1 MGRCSWFLG
10 AVFLF
15 TPIDFSSAI
24 VLFSQGNDANL
35 ANPKNGLPW
44 DNVVQMRNESGPIG
58 TGVYLGNRYVL
69 TAGHVGPLTS
79 VKVGFV
85 DYLLESSP
93 AVAIGT
99 ADMKLVRLASDP
111 GLSGIRLNTN
121 PAGDGGNSYLVGYGV
136 GRASGSLLGSSPV
149 VWGDSSTAIKRW
161 GTNFVDGA
169 IAGVQVG
176 GYTSD
181 LLRTQFNSNA
191 GINEAAL
198 TIYDSGSALFRQIGS
213 EWYLVGIGAYVQ
225 NSKFSFASTQFNS
238 NDSDDSYFIRISS
251 YASSVQ
257 QIEAVLVSKPYSR
270 NLFCVE
276 GVSWRLLDWPTSCI
290 SLALRNLLFSFPRYS
305 CGG

>member
-1 MGRCSWFLG
+1 
-10 AVFLF
+10 
-15 TPIDFSSAI
+15 
-24 VLFSQGNDANL
+24 
-35 ANPKNGLPW
+35 
-44 DNVVQMRNESGPIG
+44 MRNESGPIG

-85 DYLLESSP
+85 DYLLDSSP

-111 GLSGIRLNTN
+111 GLNGVRLNTN
-121 PAGDGGNSYLVGYGV
+121 PSGDAGNSYLVGYGV
-136 GRASGSLLGSSPV
+136 GRASSSLLGSSPV
-149 VWGDSSTAIKRW
+149 TWGDSSTAIKRW
-161 GTNFVDGA
+161 GTNLVDGA

-191 GINEAAL
+191 GFNEAAL

-225 NSKFSFASTQFNS
+225 NSGYSLASTQFNS

-251 YASSVQ
+251 YSNAVNQIGAVAVPEPSSSQ
-257 QIEAVLVSKPYSR
+257 YLVGGL
-270 NLFCVE
+270 LFLCF
-276 GVSWRLLDWPTSCI
+276 
-290 SLALRNLLFSFPRYS
+290 LALRKILPLRS
-305 CGG
+305 

>member
-1 MGRCSWFLG
+1 MRWFHCLLG
-10 AVFLF
+10 AICLVA
-15 TPIDFSSAI
+15 PIERASAI
-24 VLFSQGNDANL
+24 VFFSQGNDANL
-35 ANPKNGLPW
+35 ASPDNGLPW
-44 DNVVQMRNESGPIG
+44 ENVVQMRNESGPIG

-85 DYLLESSP
+85 DYLLDSSP

-111 GLSGIRLNTN
+111 GLNGVRLNTN
-121 PAGDGGNSYLVGYGV
+121 PSGDAGNSYLVGYGV
-136 GRASGSLLGSSPV
+136 GRASSSLLGSSPV
-149 VWGDSSTAIKRW
+149 TWGDSATAIKRW
-161 GTNFVDGA
+161 GTNLVDGA

-191 GINEAAL
+191 GVNEAAL

-213 EWYLVGIGAYVQ
+213 EWYLVGLGAYVQ
-225 NSKFSFASTQFNS
+225 NSGYSLASTQFNS

-251 YASSVQ
+251 YSNAVN
-257 QIEAVLVSKPYSR
+257 QIGAVAVPEPSSR
-270 NLFCVE
+270 NLFLGGGAFLVA
-276 GVSWRLLDWPTSCI
+276 VA
-290 SLALRNLLFSFPRYS
+290 LARSRYQS
-305 CGG
+305 RP

>member
-1 MGRCSWFLG
+1 
-10 AVFLF
+10 
-15 TPIDFSSAI
+15 
-24 VLFSQGNDANL
+24 
-35 ANPKNGLPW
+35 
-44 DNVVQMRNESGPIG
+44 
-58 TGVYLGNRYVL
+58 VL

-85 DYLLESSP
+85 DYLLDSSP

-111 GLSGIRLNTN
+111 GLSGVRLNTN
-121 PAGDGGNSYLVGYGV
+121 PLGDGGNSYLVGYGV
-136 GRASGSLLGSSPV
+136 GRSSSSLLSSSPV
-149 VWGDSSTAIKRW
+149 TWGDSSTAIKRW

-191 GINEAAL
+191 GVNEAAL

-225 NSKFSFASTQFNS
+225 NSGYSLASTQFNS
-238 NDSDDSYFIRISS
+238 NESDDSYFIRISS
-251 YASSVQ
+251 YSNAVNQIGAVGVPEPSSSHYFVGG
-257 QIEAVLVSKPYSR
+257 
-270 NLFCVE
+270 LFFL
-276 GVSWRLLDWPTSCI
+276 GF
-290 SLALRNLLFSFPRYS
+290 LALRKIRLAKR
-305 CGG
+305 

>member
-1 MGRCSWFLG
+1 MRRFHWLLG

-15 TPIDFSSAI
+15 AQVDFANAI
-24 VLFSQGNDANL
+24 VFFSQGNDANL
-35 ANPKNGLPW
+35 DNPGVGLPW

-85 DYLLESSP
+85 DYLLDSSP
-93 AVAIGT
+93 AVTIGT

-111 GLSGIRLNTN
+111 GLNGVRLNTN
-121 PAGDGGNSYLVGYGV
+121 PSGDAGNSYLVGYGV
-136 GRASGSLLGSSPV
+136 GRASSSLLGSSPV
-149 VWGDSSTAIKRW
+149 AWGDSTTAIKRW
-161 GTNFVDGA
+161 GTNLVDGA
-169 IAGVQVG
+169 ITGVQVG

-213 EWYLVGIGAYVQ
+213 EWYLVGLGAYVQ
-225 NSKFSFASTQFNS
+225 NSGYSLASTQFNS
-238 NDSDDSYFIRISS
+238 KDSDDSYFIRISS
-251 YASSVQ
+251 YSNAVNQIGAVAVPEPSSSHYFVGG
-257 QIEAVLVSKPYSR
+257 L
-270 NLFCVE
+270 LFL
-276 GVSWRLLDWPTSCI
+276 GF
-290 SLALRNLLFSFPRYS
+290 LALRKIRPKRS
-305 CGG
+305 

>member
-1 MGRCSWFLG
+1 MRRFHWLLG

-15 TPIDFSSAI
+15 AQVDFANAI
-24 VLFSQGNDANL
+24 VFFSQGNDANL
-35 ANPKNGLPW
+35 DNPGVGLPW

-85 DYLLESSP
+85 DYLLDSSP
-93 AVAIGT
+93 AVAVGQ

-111 GLSGIRLNTN
+111 GLSGVRLNTN
-121 PAGDGGNSYLVGYGV
+121 PSGDAGNSYLVGYGV
-136 GRASGSLLGSSPV
+136 GRSSSSLLSSSPV
-149 VWGDSSTAIKRW
+149 TWGDSSTAIKRW

-169 IAGVQVG
+169 IVGVQVA

-191 GINEAAL
+191 GANEAAL

-213 EWYLVGIGAYVQ
+213 EWFLVGLGAYVQ
-225 NSKFSFASTQFNS
+225 NSGYSLASTQFNS
-238 NDSDDSYFIRISS
+238 RDSDDSYFIRISS
-251 YASSVQ
+251 FSNAVDQIGAVAVPEPSSSHYFVGGLLLLGFLTLRK
-257 QIEAVLVSKPYSR
+257 I
-270 NLFCVE
+270 
-276 GVSWRLLDWPTSCI
+276 RLQKS
-290 SLALRNLLFSFPRYS
+290 
-305 CGG
+305 